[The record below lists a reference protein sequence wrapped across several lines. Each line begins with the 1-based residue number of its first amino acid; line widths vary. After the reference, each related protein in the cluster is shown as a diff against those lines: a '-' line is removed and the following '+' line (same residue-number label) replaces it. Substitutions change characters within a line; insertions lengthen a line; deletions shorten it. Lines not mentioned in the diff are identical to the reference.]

1 MTGTTF
7 HPRQVHFGG
16 AVRQMQDVTFNRY
29 LARSGHVLTEVVL
42 LVLIP
47 SLCLG
52 ACCLFDPDLSKGILS
67 APPKVP
73 ARLANP
79 VADAVL
85 IDEDRALTVQLHGQ
99 MRLWSFSQAA
109 PLGEMQSHITDIRSV
124 AYSKKQKLLAVVS
137 WSGMLEVWN
146 LDDPEHPKLT
156 QNPMLGEIYDCQ
168 FTPDGTRLFTSG
180 EFGQLILWDP
190 QTLERL
196 AVWESPGPRDEFRS
210 LAVSS
215 DGKYVLAGTF
225 SGLIHVWDQ
234 QTGQHLR
241 SHQICVPPDH
251 ADAIIGSI
259 HFLPGD
265 QEFIAASRNCGVGVW
280 NVATGVRVRKF
291 EGAITEFKGGAIS
304 PDGERYIAGTM
315 EGQVI
320 TWNTATGQQIPPV
333 QHHPGAVKCLLY
345 STDGRSLLTGDWN
358 GRVLFHRN

>member
-1 MTGTTF
+1 M
-7 HPRQVHFGG
+7 
-16 AVRQMQDVTFNRY
+16 
-29 LARSGHVLTEVVL
+29 
-42 LVLIP
+42 
-47 SLCLG
+47 
-52 ACCLFDPDLSKGILS
+52 
-67 APPKVP
+67 
-73 ARLANP
+73 
-79 VADAVL
+79 
-85 IDEDRALTVQLHGQ
+85 
-99 MRLWSFSQAA
+99 
-109 PLGEMQSHITDIRSV
+109 
-124 AYSKKQKLLAVVS
+124 
-137 WSGMLEVWN
+137 
-146 LDDPEHPKLT
+146 
-156 QNPMLGEIYDCQ
+156 
-168 FTPDGTRLFTSG
+168 
-180 EFGQLILWDP
+180 
-190 QTLERL
+190 
-196 AVWESPGPRDEFRS
+196 
-210 LAVSS
+210 
-215 DGKYVLAGTF
+215 LAGTF